1 MARRLLVVA
10 LFALAGCDSISYLD
24 PSGPG
29 KTHTI
34 GGPCP
39 IPYRVLDIPV
49 PNSSARIYVNAFDV
63 GPLREPPALF
73 VVVSDSRVFISHLVY
88 SDAPQQKHTHEVSF
102 PDGKRIQLTG
112 RDGQSVSGEL
122 VTVSDG
128 AGGTKAAMF
137 KFALPVKFALP
148 DGQWESFTVSFPTIY
163 VDGQRMAIGSV
174 SFKPGRV
181 TIYIN
186 C

>member
-1 MARRLLVVA
+1 MKGGVRGRSGMVMARRLLVVA
-10 LFALAGCDSISYLD
+10 LFALAGCDSINYLD

-73 VVVSDSRVFISHLVY
+73 VVVSDSRVFISHLV
-88 SDAPQQKHTHEVSF
+88 
-102 PDGKRIQLTG
+102 
-112 RDGQSVSGEL
+112 
-122 VTVSDG
+122 
-128 AGGTKAAMF
+128 
-137 KFALPVKFALP
+137 
-148 DGQWESFTVSFPTIY
+148 
-163 VDGQRMAIGSV
+163 
-174 SFKPGRV
+174 
-181 TIYIN
+181 
-186 C
+186 